1 MNTITPVTDR
11 IYTSIKTADIVDN
24 ITNTL
29 HNAYCGSKCGD
40 DCGFM
45 EEQDFLLNE
54 VLNGRI
60 VYVAG
65 HYFGGDAI
73 LFDDI
78 QGLVGDLNALT
89 VHEEVNS

>member
-1 MNTITPVTDR
+1 
-11 IYTSIKTADIVDN
+11 
-24 ITNTL
+24 
-29 HNAYCGSKCGD
+29 
-40 DCGFM
+40 M